1 MSADAAAD
9 LAPCPFCG
17 EDHGETSLRCPR
29 NDMTLPLAG
38 RLLAG
43 KYRLLAELGRGG
55 MGAVWRARNVH
66 VGREVALKLLLPEVP
81 RSPELV
87 ARFQDEARVAARIGH
102 PGICD
107 ILDLEVTPLGPVIV
121 MELLRGEN
129 LAQRIAREGRLP
141 RALAVPF
148 VREAALALEAAHRA
162 GVIHRD
168 LKPENLFLHQGAD
181 DRLSV
186 KLMDF
191 GISKFLDRTGGRT
204 ASGALMGT
212 PEYMAPEQ
220 VVGAAKADARTDV
233 WALGAVLYK
242 ALTGLD
248 PFTGDGV
255 PAILLAIVGGTP
267 PPAEP
272 LAAVAPPELVAVV
285 LRCLSRDPAQ
295 RFASA
300 RELAEALQRCETPP
314 PALGLGFLP
323 TLTLAATDASAAG
336 PTPDAPA
343 LLAALTAS
351 PEGRPTRPLLDQAA
365 PPTLRASPD
374 RRPLWLGLGA
384 LVLGALAWL
393 WLGRAAEPTAE
404 PIAQAPAPTLLEG
417 SQPPAPA
424 LPANIQTP
432 VLSDAQVPAPPL
444 PTDSQPPEPPVPGDT
459 PPPAP
464 PVPGDTPPPTPPVPE
479 GSQPPAGLL
488 VAGDL
493 VTPAEP
499 SKPTSQRTA
508 KRVCAALAEAGHLGS
523 TRWKLANPSESRR
536 FTGAALKSGAYWT
549 SANHRGRGL
558 VIWLPRGNDSSV
570 RDRSTFPRP
579 LCVAPRP

>member
-9 LAPCPFCG
+9 LAPCPYCG
-17 EDHGETSLRCPR
+17 ADHGDATLRCPQ

-81 RSPELV
+81 RSPDLV

-107 ILDLEVTPLGPVIV
+107 ILDLEATPLGPVIV

-181 DRLSV
+181 DRICV

-191 GISKFLDRTGGRT
+191 GISKLLDRAGGRT
-204 ASGALMGT
+204 ASGVLMGT

-220 VVGAAKADARTDV
+220 VVGAANADARTDV

-242 ALTGLD
+242 ALTGAD

-285 LRCLSRDPAQ
+285 LRCLARDPAQ

-300 RELAEALQRCETPP
+300 RELADALQRCEAPP
-314 PALGLGFLP
+314 PPLGLGFLP
-323 TLTLAATDASAAG
+323 TLKLAAADAGASGA
-336 PTPDAPA
+336 PPDAPA
-343 LLAALTAS
+343 LLAALAAS
-351 PEGRPTRPLLDQAA
+351 SGDRPTQPLLAEAA
-365 PPTLRASPD
+365 PPTLRASPA
-374 RRPLWLGLGA
+374 RRPLGLGLGA
-384 LVLGALAWL
+384 LALVALAWL
-393 WLGRAAEPTAE
+393 WLGRAHAPPEDPPPA
-404 PIAQAPAPTLLEG
+404 PVAAQPPPPAPGVPANIQAPAP
-417 SQPPAPA
+417 PAP
-424 LPANIQTP
+424 
-432 VLSDAQVPAPPL
+432 
-444 PTDSQPPEPPVPGDT
+444 GDLR
-459 PPPAP
+459 PPAP
-464 PVPGDTPPPTPPVPE
+464 PVPGDTQDPAPPVPE
-479 GSQPPAGLL
+479 DLRPPVLPVPGDTQTAAPPVPGDTQPTGPGLL
-488 VAGDL
+488 VGGDL
-493 VTPAEP
+493 VTLAEP
-499 SKPTSQRTA
+499 SKPTSQRAA

-523 TRWKLANPSESRR
+523 TRWKLANPAEARR

-558 VIWLPRGNDSSV
+558 VLWLPRGNDSSV